1 MAESRA
7 RTLANLAN
15 TNALSVDGS
24 SLDVGI
30 SSTSPDSDLNVGA
43 SIKMDGPS
51 GIITATSFSGDGSA
65 LTGIANT
72 AIIAANQLTVTGVVT
87 AASFAGD
94 GSALTGVANT
104 DFVVS
109 TATTTARLV
118 VTNGVNVSGVTTTGG
133 LSNTITSGN
142 VIALMDSTNNSQNHR
157 VRINSQGTSSSTS
170 LAISNS
176 NANNQSSIV
185 HGSDGGLTI
194 RSDQTAGAEPT
205 TGTAKITIDGTSG
218 NVSIGATLQIGIGK
232 SINFGSTQKAFVQ
245 GHSVGVGTTTTT
257 GRNAGLG
264 TASGTLIFN
273 STTKFLEL
281 YTGTAWV
288 KVSGQVI
295 SNATGGSKDTSSRS
309 GFAVHTFT
317 GSGSFQVIDGS
328 GDVEYVIYG
337 GGAGGGGHA
346 GGGGGGAGGVMSGTI
361 PNLQPGTYTVTVGA
375 GGPGGPTSQP
385 ATGTDG
391 ENSSIAFPTGKG
403 GTIIAYGGGGGG
415 DASNGE
421 NGGSGGGGPGTG
433 PDKDGGYGFNP
444 TTPAPNLNPAL
455 APLHPY
461 PITQGGNGAKRQAA
475 PDNVGGG
482 GGGTGG
488 GSDPTNSITAV
499 NANGGPGTTFTIT
512 GASVTKG
519 GGGGAGAHAPGESG
533 GEGGSGGGADGSP
546 QGPNSQAPSASAN
559 TASGGGGGGGTQGS
573 NPSSGGDGGSGIIYV
588 AYEV

>member
-1 MAESRA
+1 MTKAV
-7 RTLANLAN
+7 TLANLASGEALTVDE
-15 TNALSVDGS
+15 TNDRVGIASTAPSASVDVKQTIL
-24 SLDVGI
+24 LDG
-30 SSTSPDSDLNVGA
+30 N
-43 SIKMDGPS
+43 S
-51 GIITATSFSGDGSA
+51 GVVTATSFVGDGSS

-87 AASFAGD
+87 AASFVGD

-118 VTNGVNVSGVTTTGG
+118 VTNGVNVSGITTTGG

-232 SINFGSTQKAFVQ
+232 SINFGNTQKAFVQ
-245 GHSVGVGTTTTT
+245 EHAVGVGTTTTT

-264 TASGTLIFN
+264 TAAGTIIFN
-273 STTKFLEL
+273 SD
-281 YTGTAWV
+281 TAQL
-288 KVSGQVI
+288 QVYDGNAWRRAAGDAI
-295 SNATGGSKDTSSRS
+295 SATGGSKDTTTRT

-317 GSGSFQVIDGS
+317 GSGSLTISS
-328 GDVEYVIYG
+328 GVGDIEYVIYG

-346 GGGGGGAGGVMSGTI
+346 AGGGGGAGGVMSGTI
-361 PNLQPGTYTVTVGA
+361 PLLGPGAYTVTVGP
-375 GGPGGPTSQP
+375 GGGGGPTSQP

-391 ENSSIAFPTGKG
+391 GNSSIAVPSPKG

-415 DASNGE
+415 DASTGE
-421 NGGSGGGGPGTG
+421 NGGCGGGGPGTQ
-433 PDKDGGYGFNP
+433 PQDGGYGFNP

-461 PITQGGNGAKRQAA
+461 PITQGGNGARRQAA
-475 PDNVGGG
+475 PDNLGGG

-488 GSDPTNSITAV
+488 GSHPTNAV
-499 NANGGPGTTFTIT
+499 DAVSGDGGPGTTFTIT

-519 GGGGAGAHAPGESG
+519 GGGGAGAHASGESG

-559 TASGGGGGGGTQGS
+559 TASGGGGGGGTQGV
-573 NPSSGGDGGSGIIYV
+573 NPSSGGDGGSGIIYI